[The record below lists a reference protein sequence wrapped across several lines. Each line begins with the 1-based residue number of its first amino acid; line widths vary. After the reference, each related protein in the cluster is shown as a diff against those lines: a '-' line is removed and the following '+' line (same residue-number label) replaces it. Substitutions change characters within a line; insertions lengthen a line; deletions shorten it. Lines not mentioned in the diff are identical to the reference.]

1 MPGTLHLKLCETQAR
16 SATPSA
22 NSASKQWTGI
32 KSHGLLLESM
42 VAARHGCNMHI
53 HTCMH
58 ACMHAYVACVHSF
71 VCTYMELRLDLHR
84 YIPTAYVHAR
94 AHTDTNTKSHSL
106 RENGCF
112 GPLRTEPCT
121 CGHPHL
127 WSNISGTGVN
137 ECGFR
142 SAKAGAICQA
152 CRVQC
157 YTAEFGGT
165 NLADIQI
172 LVTYW

>member
-1 MPGTLHLKLCETQAR
+1 MQHPLQILQ
-16 SATPSA
+16 A
-22 NSASKQWTGI
+22 NSGLVSNHTASYWKVWLQPDTG
-32 KSHGLLLESM
+32 
-42 VAARHGCNMHI
+42 A
-53 HTCMH
+53 TCTYIR

-84 YIPTAYVHAR
+84 YIPAASVHAR

-112 GPLRTEPCT
+112 GPVRTEPCT

-127 WSNISGTGVN
+127 WSNISGTGTVVN